1 MKKMILK
8 KLRVGMTIINFFKN
22 LPFSKLQHLDSQVK
36 RSTKPSE
43 ILEASEVKDE
53 ISIAGSI
60 KLTNVVKEY
69 ETPGGAFRALNG
81 VTLEIQAN
89 EFLCIIGKS
98 GAGKTTLLNM
108 ITGVDLITTG
118 KTEVGGISVHDMSED
133 QMSLWRGKNLGII
146 YQSFELMPTL
156 TLLENV
162 MLPMDFCQMYSPQKS
177 RETARELLRIV
188 ELEEHINKLPS
199 ALSGGQQQRVA
210 IARALANDPPIIVA
224 DEPTGRLDSTTA
236 DTILEIFGQL
246 LKNGKTIVMVTHDA
260 SAAQMATRVLEIS
273 DGAIHDGNKAVS
285 TMTMKSIIG
294 IN

>member
-1 MKKMILK
+1 MRLN
-8 KLRVGMTIINFFKN
+8 TIFNNK
-22 LPFSKLQHLDSQVK
+22 PFSKHQLSNSQVK
-36 RSTKPSE
+36 RSTESREFSE
-43 ILEASEVKDE
+43 TLKVENKINT
-53 ISIAGSI
+53 AGSI
-60 KLTNVVKEY
+60 RLTDVVKEY

-81 VTLEIQAN
+81 VSLEIQAN
-89 EFLCIIGKS
+89 EFVCIIGKS

-108 ITGVDLITTG
+108 ITGVDSITSG
-118 KTEVGGISVHDMSED
+118 KAEVGGNSVHDMSED
-133 QMSLWRGKNLGII
+133 QMALWRGKNLGII

-162 MLPMDFCQMYSPQKS
+162 MLPMDFCQLYSPRKS
-177 RETARELLRIV
+177 RDTARELLHMV
-188 ELEEHINKLPS
+188 ELEDHINKLPS

-273 DGAIHDGNKAVS
+273 DGDIHDGNKAVS
-285 TMTMKSIIG
+285 TITMKSIIG